1 MLNKLIDQNEMVPV
15 GKIIGTHGIK
25 GLLKVYSYSGNIS
38 SLQSAATVFL
48 KGKNGTLNEYV
59 VKSVSAHSNGF
70 ILGLEGYTD
79 INQALLLSGSELCLK
94 LSQLPDPDE
103 DEYYWRDLIG
113 LDVHTDQGVE
123 LGTLVDIFETGSSDI
138 YVVRGSSKEYLIPAI
153 ADVITHIDIPG
164 NKMIITPLEGLL
176 DL

>member
-1 MLNKLIDQNEMVPV
+1 MTNQDELVPV

-25 GLLKVYSYSGNIS
+25 GLLKVYSYSGNIH
-38 SLQSAATVFL
+38 SLQSVEAAFL
-48 KGKNGTLNEYV
+48 KGKDGTLCEYT
-59 VKSVSAHSNGF
+59 VKSVSAHAGGF
-70 ILGLEGYTD
+70 ILDLDGFSD
-79 INQALLLSGSELCLK
+79 INQVLAMTGSEICLRW
-94 LSQLPDPDE
+94 SQLPPPDE

-113 LDVHTDQGVE
+113 LAVHTDQGVE

-153 ADVITHIDIPG
+153 ADVIAHIDIPG
-164 NKMIITPLEGLL
+164 KKMIITPLDGLL

>member
-1 MLNKLIDQNEMVPV
+1 MTDLDELIPV

-25 GLLKVYSYSGNIS
+25 GFLKVFSYSGNIQ
-38 SLQSAATVFL
+38 SLLAAETVIL
-48 KGKNGTLNEYV
+48 KGKDGKLSEHA

-70 ILGLEGYTD
+70 ILALDDFSD
-79 INQALLLSGSELCLK
+79 INQVLTFTGSELCLK
-94 LSQLPDPDE
+94 RSQLPIPDD

-113 LDVHTDQGVE
+113 LAVFTDQGVD
-123 LGTLVDIFETGSSDI
+123 LGTVVDIFETGSSDI

-153 ADVITHIDIPG
+153 ADVISGIDIAG
-164 NKMIITPLEGLL
+164 KKMIITPLEGLL

>member
-1 MLNKLIDQNEMVPV
+1 MTDQDELIPV

-25 GLLKVYSYSGNIS
+25 GALKVHSYSGNID
-38 SLQSAATVFL
+38 SLQSTKIAFL
-48 KGKNGTLNEYV
+48 KKKDGTLCEYGI
-59 VKSVSAHSNGF
+59 KSVSAHAGGF
-70 ILGLEGYTD
+70 ILYLDGFSD
-79 INQALLLSGSELCLK
+79 INQVLSFTGLEICLK
-94 LSQLPDPDE
+94 LSQLPATGQ

-113 LDVHTDQGVE
+113 LVVYTDQGIE

-153 ADVITHIDIPG
+153 ADVIAEIDIQG
-164 NKMIITPLEGLL
+164 KKMIITPLEGLL